1 VVVDMLYDFI
11 DGSLACAHAE
21 EAVAKSVE
29 WINRYPTDQVL
40 YVLDHHPVNHCSF
53 KEFGGPWPPHCVM
66 QSRGGEIHEA
76 FYKDVKLPEQRPS
89 KENMFFKG
97 INPKK
102 EQYSGFESHNAEG
115 IELYNVLTK
124 NVLVSGI
131 ATEYC
136 VRETC
141 YDLVKTGHNVF
152 LLQDGLGYI
161 DREGHERTLNELA
174 RIGVKIV

>member
-1 VVVDMLYDFI
+1 M
-11 DGSLACAHAE
+11 
-21 EAVAKSVE
+21 
-29 WINRYPTDQVL
+29 
-40 YVLDHHPVNHCSF
+40 
-53 KEFGGPWPPHCVM
+53 
-66 QSRGGEIHEA
+66 
-76 FYKDVKLPEQRPS
+76 
-89 KENMFFKG
+89 
-97 INPKK
+97 
-102 EQYSGFESHNAEG
+102 
-115 IELYNVLTK
+115 
-124 NVLVSGI
+124 LVSGI